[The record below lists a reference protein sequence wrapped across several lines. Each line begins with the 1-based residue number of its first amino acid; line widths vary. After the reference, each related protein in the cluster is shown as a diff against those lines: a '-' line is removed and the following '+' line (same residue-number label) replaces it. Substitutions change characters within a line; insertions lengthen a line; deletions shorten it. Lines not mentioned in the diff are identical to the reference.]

1 MKHVLFCDLTDSP
14 FESSGSFVLS
24 RVALMCSE

>member
-1 MKHVLFCDLTDSP
+1 MKHVLFYDFTDSP
-14 FESSGSFVLS
+14 FKSSSSFLLS